1 MKKLFTLIIVCFTV
15 IQIQAQNLSA
25 LTAGTNAG
33 ALVSSSATS
42 AMRQLS
48 QLYSTSKTAGNSI
61 STAGTAPKAAA
72 PNLSQLQLLG
82 IDPTNIAKF
91 YRDNVADM
99 NGEDGSLQ
107 SLLTEIS
114 DLRSRQEQMQ
124 SMLDSVNAKS
134 VIPETKPNDIFGH
147 DFFSSGRLA
156 LFIKSSDNKAPDS
169 YILDAGDELNIAVW
183 GNADYNNSFTVSSD
197 GFIQIPEFGRIYVKG
212 LTFGAVKSQIGKRL
226 ATFINPANT
235 KYEITLNYARTIEV
249 NIVGEVK
256 LPGTYQIPA
265 INSVYN
271 AVNAAN
277 GITDI
282 GSVRDIQVRRDGKTI
297 KRFDVYEFL
306 FNPLSM
312 QNFYLQKGDFIYV
325 STQNKLIKI
334 NGAVRRPAKYELLKN
349 ENLNEII
356 RFAGGLSADAY
367 VKSFQITRTTGNT
380 TQIIDVN
387 YEDVLNSNSNYPLI
401 DGDIINVTTIPGGIE
416 NYININGL
424 VRFPGKYELKEG
436 FRVTDIIKIAG
447 GIRTDAYLDR
457 AYLKRKLDD
466 NTFVNQKISL
476 KDIILDEANSDN
488 YLLQK
493 GDAVE
498 IFSKENFI
506 EKFVVSI
513 DGSVLKPTVMDF
525 TDGMTLNDLLFYAG
539 GLKKEAASSKIE
551 ISRVMDISSNPDM
564 KFKPQ
569 HIVVDTFQI
578 GPNLELDAKSKLFQ
592 LAPLDKVYVR
602 KIYGFD
608 LQMNV
613 TLKGEVKYPGIYPI
627 LHKNETVLDLI
638 QRAGGLTP
646 YAYVEDA
653 KLTRPDRNLQKT
665 IFELKD
671 AFKDPKSRANYILK
685 ENDEIEIPT
694 INQLVSI
701 RGAVGYPGLDST
713 ETINGKFI
721 PGKTARWYIRHY
733 AAGFKGAKKKTTLVI
748 YPNRKV
754 EYTHSFIGIKRYPV
768 VDNEGALITVDKK
781 IKKPRPPKGPEAA
794 LNWNIILPSVI
805 AALTS
810 VASTLTLIF
819 VLKK

>member
-61 STAGTAPKAAA
+61 ATAGTAPKAAA

-134 VIPETKPNDIFGH
+134 VVPETKPNDIFGH

-356 RFAGGLSADAY
+356 RLQVD
-367 VKSFQITRTTGNT
+367 FQ
-380 TQIIDVN
+380 
-387 YEDVLNSNSNYPLI
+387 
-401 DGDIINVTTIPGGIE
+401 
-416 NYININGL
+416 
-424 VRFPGKYELKEG
+424 
-436 FRVTDIIKIAG
+436 
-447 GIRTDAYLDR
+447 
-457 AYLKRKLDD
+457 
-466 NTFVNQKISL
+466 
-476 KDIILDEANSDN
+476 
-488 YLLQK
+488 
-493 GDAVE
+493 
-498 IFSKENFI
+498 
-506 EKFVVSI
+506 
-513 DGSVLKPTVMDF
+513 
-525 TDGMTLNDLLFYAG
+525 
-539 GLKKEAASSKIE
+539 
-551 ISRVMDISSNPDM
+551 
-564 KFKPQ
+564 
-569 HIVVDTFQI
+569 
-578 GPNLELDAKSKLFQ
+578 
-592 LAPLDKVYVR
+592 
-602 KIYGFD
+602 
-608 LQMNV
+608 QM
-613 TLKGEVKYPGIYPI
+613 
-627 LHKNETVLDLI
+627 HM
-638 QRAGGLTP
+638 
-646 YAYVEDA
+646 
-653 KLTRPDRNLQKT
+653 
-665 IFELKD
+665 
-671 AFKDPKSRANYILK
+671 
-685 ENDEIEIPT
+685 
-694 INQLVSI
+694 
-701 RGAVGYPGLDST
+701 
-713 ETINGKFI
+713 
-721 PGKTARWYIRHY
+721 
-733 AAGFKGAKKKTTLVI
+733 
-748 YPNRKV
+748 
-754 EYTHSFIGIKRYPV
+754 
-768 VDNEGALITVDKK
+768 
-781 IKKPRPPKGPEAA
+781 
-794 LNWNIILPSVI
+794 
-805 AALTS
+805 
-810 VASTLTLIF
+810 
-819 VLKK
+819 